1 MAVTTTLI
9 KNDRQRA
16 VIHMIAD
23 TPSSTA
29 SVTLL
34 SLRKSDEIAT
44 STTSQLAVSIAAAYV
59 NLTDA
64 ASGVVIR
71 RGTSS
76 GVVVLDMHAQ
86 SEYPMSNMYPAIA
99 VSSTADI
106 YVSFQ
111 VPGMVVLDVRK
122 IGGYAGPDTNV
133 GV

>member
-1 MAVTTTLI
+1 MAVTTTII

-23 TPSSTA
+23 APSSTA
-29 SVTLL
+29 SLTLL
-34 SLRKSDEIAT
+34 SLRKPDEIAA
-44 STTSQLAVSIAAAYV
+44 STTSQLAVSIAAAYC

-64 ASGVVIR
+64 ASGVAVR

-76 GVVVLDMHAQ
+76 GVIVLDMHAQ

-106 YVSFQ
+106 YVQFQ
-111 VPGMVVLDVRK
+111 VPGMVILDLRK